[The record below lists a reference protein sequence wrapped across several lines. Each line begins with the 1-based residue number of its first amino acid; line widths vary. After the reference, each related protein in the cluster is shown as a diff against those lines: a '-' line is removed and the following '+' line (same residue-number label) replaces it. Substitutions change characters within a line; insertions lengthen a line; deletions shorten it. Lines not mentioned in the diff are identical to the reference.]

1 MAQPPRRR
9 LPGGTLPPHLARP
22 HAPGGNGHAVPAA
35 PPAIRPARP
44 LRPAAPL
51 RQPDWADVDAEDE
64 RRMVAERIAFRRVAE
79 LDPGVEVR
87 AAGRPSPAVVV
98 GVLLVAGLIVLAVVL
113 YRMAPP

>member
-22 HAPGGNGHAVPAA
+22 HVPTGNGHTAPQAPA
-35 PPAIRPARP
+35 PRPARP
-44 LRPAAPL
+44 LRPATPE
-51 RQPDWADVDAEDE
+51 RQRDWAEVDAEDE

-87 AAGRPSPAVVV
+87 ASGRPSAAVVI